1 MGQSHSSLWL
11 GFLSCEIGM
20 MLVMLLLSMVMV
32 VTFDLRMSGGT
43 RAEGRGDE
51 VPGPWCER
59 ILPTG
64 HHSPR

>member
-43 RAEGRGDE
+43 RAEGRGSWSL
-51 VPGPWCER
+51 V
-59 ILPTG
+59 
-64 HHSPR
+64 